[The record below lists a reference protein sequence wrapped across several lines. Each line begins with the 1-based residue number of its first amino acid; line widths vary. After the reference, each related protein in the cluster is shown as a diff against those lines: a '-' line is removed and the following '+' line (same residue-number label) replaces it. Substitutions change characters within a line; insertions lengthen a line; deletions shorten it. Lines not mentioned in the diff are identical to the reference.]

1 MSSNRIRLWRGRPV
15 KVWGVEITVQPGVN
29 PPVAGE
35 NVEVVASNGKS
46 WTAPV
51 LAVHTHNAKS
61 GRCVIITP
69 TKRDNPNAEDE
80 G

>member
-1 MSSNRIRLWRGRPV
+1 MATRTWRGSPT
-15 KVWGVEITVQPGVN
+15 KIWGVEVRIVPGTT
-29 PPVAGE
+29 PPSPGDS
-35 NVEVVASNGKS
+35 VEVIASNGKK

-51 LAVHTHNAKS
+51 LAVHTHNEKS

-69 TKRDNPNAEDE
+69 TKRDNPNSSEQDE